1 MTPFFRTTLRTTLA
15 ATAVLGALTLAG
27 CSDSGSGTSATPGA
41 GASSAASPSVTSTAT
56 FNDADVMFAQMM
68 IPHHQQAVQMSD
80 MLLAKQGV
88 DADVASLARQIKA
101 EQQPEITTMQG
112 WLSAWGRPASGGM
125 DMGGGGGMSPSQMDA
140 LDKADGPTGQK
151 LYLQGM
157 VKHHQGAI
165 AMAQDE
171 VAAGQDPDAVAL
183 ARSIVSSQQAEIT
196 TMNGMLAKL

>member
-1 MTPFFRTTLRTTLA
+1 
-15 ATAVLGALTLAG
+15 
-27 CSDSGSGTSATPGA
+27 
-41 GASSAASPSVTSTAT
+41 
-56 FNDADVMFAQMM
+56 
-68 IPHHQQAVQMSD
+68 
-80 MLLAKQGV
+80 
-88 DADVASLARQIKA
+88 
-101 EQQPEITTMQG
+101 
-112 WLSAWGRPASGGM
+112 
-125 DMGGGGGMSPSQMDA
+125 MSPSQMDA